1 MLLFE
6 LAEYLNYHGQF
17 NSQVLSTH
25 HILTSTL
32 SNNTDLYEFDFYEN
46 KEAIKNGQS
55 RDTDNIRHKSH
66 RTRTDGKT
74 TTKTKNKAKN
84 KKQTNTNWKD
94 EQHEPTKK
102 PGVKRCS
109 RHVTHIIKAGTNSLD
124 NGANKKN
131 LRKR

>member
-1 MLLFE
+1 MFE
-6 LAEYLNYHGQF
+6 LAEYLSYHGQF

-32 SNNTDLYEFDFYEN
+32 SNNTDLYEFDFYET

-55 RDTDNIRHKSH
+55 RDTDNIEHKSH

-84 KKQTNTNWKD
+84 K
-94 EQHEPTKK
+94 
-102 PGVKRCS
+102 
-109 RHVTHIIKAGTNSLD
+109 
-124 NGANKKN
+124 NKKIQTEKMSN
-131 LRKR
+131 TSPQTKRQ